1 MDNVAK
7 LAYGMSLAGM
17 AESMMLRGSKPE
29 VSIGLMW
36 FSVLTSTVA
45 TMNQALKESQPRR
58 RRWEPSLL
66 PEEKVF

>member
-7 LAYGMSLAGM
+7 LAYGMSLAGV

-45 TMNQALKESQPRR
+45 TMNQAMKETQPRR
-58 RRWEPSLL
+58 RRWEPQLL
-66 PEEKVF
+66 PKEKVF

>member
-17 AESMMLRGSKPE
+17 AESVMLRGSKPE

-45 TMNQALKESQPRR
+45 TVNQAMKETQPRR

-66 PEEKVF
+66 PEKKGL

>member
-1 MDNVAK
+1 MDNMAK
-7 LAYGMSLAGM
+7 LAYGMSLARM
-17 AESMMLRGSKPE
+17 AESVMLRGSKPE

-45 TMNQALKESQPRR
+45 TVNQALKETQPRR

>member
-17 AESMMLRGSKPE
+17 AESVMLRGSKPE

-45 TMNQALKESQPRR
+45 TVNQAMKETQPRR

-66 PEEKVF
+66 PKEKVF

>member
-1 MDNVAK
+1 MDDISKV
-7 LAYGMSLAGM
+7 AYGIGLAGM
-17 AESMMLRGSKPE
+17 AEAMVLRGSRPE

-36 FSVLTSTVA
+36 FSVLTSTMA
-45 TMNQALKESQPRR
+45 TVNQALNESHPRR

>member
-1 MDNVAK
+1 MDNIAK
-7 LAYGMSLAGM
+7 VAYGLSLAGM
-17 AESMMLRGSKPE
+17 AEAMMLRGSKPE

-36 FSVLTSTVA
+36 FSVVASTA
-45 TMNQALKESQPRR
+45 TTVNQALKESQPRR

>member
-45 TMNQALKESQPRR
+45 TMNQAMKETQPRR
-58 RRWEPSLL
+58 RRWEPKLL
-66 PEEKVF
+66 PEEKAF

>member
-1 MDNVAK
+1 MDNMAK

-17 AESMMLRGSKPE
+17 AESVMLRGSKPE

-45 TMNQALKESQPRR
+45 TVNQALKETQRRR